1 MQITLKPKF
10 RRNLVKRWVW
20 LHFRDSQSLKLLKN
34 RFLKKIFPMK
44 SQSIKINTHFKRT
57 DFIKPFFM
65 QKFGES
71 IYLFRS
77 TFCVFSQC
85 FPWKNRSMTS
95 LNMSFGEM
103 ASNIVIEER
112 TLWISIGPNISI
124 AVLSSC
130 FNNAVVISLSLLP
143 RMGWLRYSIASFKS
157 RIP

>member
-34 RFLKKIFPMK
+34 RFLKKIFPTK
-44 SQSIKINTHFKRT
+44 SQSIKINIHFKRT